1 MCKSTNDIETPKCG
15 RPKLDIDPDEVYKLA
30 LLQCTLREIASFFS
44 CDEKT
49 IRTRFPAE
57 IEKGRESGK
66 MSLRR
71 AQFKRAVDAGSDTML
86 IWLGKQ
92 YLGQREPRDIDIDT
106 GVSKKMAELLS
117 QLEKDSD

>member
-1 MCKSTNDIETPKCG
+1 MA
-15 RPKLDIDPDEVYKLA
+15 RPKLEINPDEVFKLA
-30 LLQCTLREIASFFS
+30 SLQCTLREIASFFD

-57 IEKGRESGK
+57 IAKGKEIGK
-66 MSLRR
+66 ISIRR

-92 YLGQREPRDIDIDT
+92 YLGQREPRDIDVDT
-106 GVSKKMAELLS
+106 GVSAKMAELLS
-117 QLEKDSD
+117 AMEKDSD